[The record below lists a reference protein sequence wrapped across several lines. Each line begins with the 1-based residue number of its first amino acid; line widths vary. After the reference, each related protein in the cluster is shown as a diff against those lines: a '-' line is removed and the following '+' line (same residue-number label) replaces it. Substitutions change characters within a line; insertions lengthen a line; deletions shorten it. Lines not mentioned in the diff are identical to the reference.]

1 LPYQIEFVYNERDLE
16 NFLHQPKRLKF
27 PKIVKTCNGHDSIGM
42 DAASKVHNEKELVAR
57 TRLMLD
63 QFGGALVEE
72 FIEGPEFT
80 VLVVSGSGE
89 C

>member
-1 LPYQIEFVYNERDLE
+1 LDDFLE
-16 NFLHQPKRLKF
+16 QPKRLKF

-42 DAASKVHNEKELVAR
+42 DASSKVHNEKELVAK
-57 TRLMLD
+57 TKLMLGK
-63 QFGGALVEE
+63 FGGALVEE

-89 C
+89 SFSSYM